1 MGLLDMFS
9 DAGWQPDAS
18 KGMLGLLSPSDRFMA
33 AMQAISHMGAQMAQP
48 GQSRGQ
54 ALASGAAGF
63 GQGLQSGMQSALM
76 QQMMGLKLKDAQQQ
90 AEWKRTLA
98 GAFGGESSSGA
109 GISSAASGGPSG
121 LWDPNNPNAAPVRAY
136 KDSPDGSA
144 LYSAAAKDGFAT
156 PPSRASTLND
166 PKVQGAIMGLYG
178 PTGLAALRAEDK
190 APTVTD
196 AFDPQGR
203 KTKKY
208 WDSNT
213 KQWVNL
219 GGSEINP
226 EKLQFRPDG
235 TVGYLPGVVES
246 EAKKTG
252 AAAGAAAAASSP
264 YDIAKAW
271 AIPRVLPPGGQ
282 IVAGGGPSGNPANV
296 IMTSPNPAPGSQQG
310 KYEQGIGELQSK
322 TVEGWRTGAEAGFS
336 TLQNVERMKQ
346 AVDNGLQTGTF
357 APIRQATVTAL
368 ADLGVSQESL
378 NKFFSA
384 KDAKAFDAAAKEM
397 VLPVIKTLGANP
409 TNTDR
414 DFIEKT
420 IPQLRDNPE
429 AVKSLL
435 DWMGQKAQ
443 GKIDLYSQGYEHSS
457 KGGDP
462 LKFEQDWWKKR
473 ATSKGGA
480 DIEALLKK
488 YAP

>member
-1 MGLLDMFS
+1 MGLLD
-9 DAGWQPDAS
+9 G
-18 KGMLGLLSPSDRFMA
+18 KTGGGMLGLLSPDDRLMA
-33 AMQAISHMGAQMAQP
+33 ALSALSQAGAAMAQP

-54 ALASGAAGF
+54 ALASGF
-63 GQGLQSGMQSALM
+63 GAMGPGMMQGMQSALM
-76 QQMMGLKLKDAQQQ
+76 QNIMLGKVQNEAAQRKAQQDAILSLPEDQRGIASANPAEFFKTKIDRMMPKQ
-90 AEWKRTLA
+90 AEVPFGAMGADGAPSLA
-98 GAFGGESSSGA
+98 GYLDYLQKKAGAEAGGRETAQRVAQNAVPLTTESPEFKARVAGA
-109 GISSAASGGPSG
+109 TETAQQAAQMPFVGPR
-121 LWDPNNPNAAPVRAY
+121 AA
-136 KDSPDGSA
+136 
-144 LYSAAAKDGFAT
+144 
-156 PPSRASTLND
+156 
-166 PKVQGAIMGLYG
+166 
-178 PTGLAALRAEDK
+178 
-190 APTVTD
+190 
-196 AFDPQGR
+196 
-203 KTKKY
+203 
-208 WDSNT
+208 
-213 KQWVNL
+213 
-219 GGSEINP
+219 
-226 EKLQFRPDG
+226 
-235 TVGYLPGVVES
+235 
-246 EAKKTG
+246 
-252 AAAGAAAAASSP
+252 AAAAASSP

-271 AIPRVLPPGGQ
+271 AIPRSEAPGSR
-282 IVAGGGPSGNPANV
+282 IVAGGGSPDQPMRV
-296 IMTSPNPAPGSQQG
+296 ISTSPNPAPGSQQG

-322 TVEGWRTGAEAGFS
+322 TVEGWRTGAEAGFA
-336 TLQNVERMKQ
+336 TLQNVDRMKQ

-357 APIRQATVTAL
+357 APIRQAAVTAL

-384 KDAKAFDAAAKEM
+384 KNAKDFDAAAKEM

-473 ATSKGGA
+473 ATSKGGP